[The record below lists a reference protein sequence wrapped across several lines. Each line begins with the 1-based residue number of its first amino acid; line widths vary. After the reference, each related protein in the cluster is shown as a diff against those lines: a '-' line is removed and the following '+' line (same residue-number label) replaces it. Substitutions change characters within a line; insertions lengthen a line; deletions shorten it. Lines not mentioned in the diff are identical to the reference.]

1 MAAIFKV
8 SIKQNIVLPPFSE
21 VVVPGRIQGD
31 PTHISNAI
39 IEPENYSDQ
48 TDLLIARSLVD
59 PSNGVV
65 QLRIANMSDSE
76 QIVYGST
83 RIAKCETFVIA
94 RGLFL
99 DNDTGGRLHMV
110 KDTQEEEDQ
119 KTKSTNLPNHLV
131 DLFNSSSPS
140 LTPDQTLQLKG
151 LLKRHG
157 DAFAKSKKDLGCCD
171 LIEYKIDTGNAAP
184 KSKTTAPG

>member
-1 MAAIFKV
+1 MAATFKV

-31 PTHISNAI
+31 PTHITNAI
-39 IEPENYSDQ
+39 KEPENYSNQ

-59 PSNGVV
+59 SNGVV
-65 QLRIANMSDSE
+65 PLRIANMSDSE
-76 QIVYGST
+76 RIVNGST

-94 RGLFL
+94 QGLFL

-110 KDTQEEEDQ
+110 KDTKEEEDQ
-119 KTKSTNLPNHLV
+119 KTKSTKLPNHLV